1 MPPSQAIETFIAFF
15 TGNQTFS
22 EVGMLSLAPA
32 GFLHGDIIS
41 GQLFRQ
47 LRFSECV
54 GEGQDSGGKL
64 LGADDLHYF
73 YSP

>member
-22 EVGMLSLAPA
+22 EEECFPLHQQ
-32 GFLHGDIIS
+32 GFCMETFSS